1 MVKLNIAIFKYLT
14 VDDFR
19 VLLAI
24 ELGMRNHEFVPTD
37 LIESIARLKRVN
49 IHKVLMNLLKN
60 KLIHHNGQKY
70 SGFCLNYLGYDFLA
84 IRSLLKKGILVKILT
99 RMGVGKESDVYFCL
113 INPEAGKEG
122 VKELSEDEI
131 AKVQMNLLGKDLD
144 DNILEEK
151 NNEENSND
159 LEEIEEN
166 EDEENEKEE
175 ENLEEETNKKDNN
188 YEDSKEED
196 DNQNDNEFSMF
207 FNKEE
212 EFTEEYFIKN
222 FENYNQ
228 LEQLTNDKKFKLV
241 PGILKLARLGRTSFR
256 AIKSKRDFVNNK
268 NHYNWLYL
276 SRLSAQ
282 TEYKFLK
289 GLYNEKFPVPKPYGN
304 SRHATVMEYIS
315 SYQLSKVV
323 EISNPEKIYNIL
335 KSLVY
340 KLAENG
346 LVHGDFNEF
355 NILID
360 KQENVTMIDFTQM
373 ISIDHIKAQE
383 YFERD
388 LKGIRN
394 FFRKKFLVQF
404 EENDIKFEDIC
415 SKRCTYLDVI
425 LNAFGNKKKLEN
437 ITLESNNLDEEDR
450 DEELKDLDIM
460 LEKNLIE
467 DKKNDINNVSIS
479 LKENKS
485 EVLTKKDITK
495 KVMKDIGKQLKQQN
509 KCKNRVFKSKKDK
522 KNNNHDDFF

>member
-14 VDDFR
+14 IDDFR

-113 INPEAGKEG
+113 INPDAGKEG
-122 VKELSEDEI
+122 VKELSEEEI

-144 DNILEEK
+144 DEINDNK
-151 NNEENSND
+151 KTSNED
-159 LEEIEEN
+159 LPEIEE
-166 EDEENEKEE
+166 DEESENLDNKNEKEFD
-175 ENLEEETNKKDNN
+175 EEE
-188 YEDSKEED
+188 SKED
-196 DNQNDNEFSMF
+196 DENIGNDEFSMF

-212 EFTEEYFIKN
+212 DFNEEFYIKN

-228 LEQLTNDKKFKLV
+228 LEQLNSDKKCKLI

-282 TEYKFLK
+282 TEFKFLK

-323 EISNPEKIYNIL
+323 EISNPEKVYNIL
-335 KSLVY
+335 KSLIY

-355 NILID
+355 NVLID
-360 KQENVTMIDFTQM
+360 KNENVTMIDFTQM
-373 ISIDHIKAQE
+373 ISIDHSKAEE
-383 YFERD
+383 YFNRD
-388 LKGIRN
+388 LKGVRN

-404 EENDIKFEDIC
+404 EENDIPFEEI
-415 SKRCTYLDVI
+415 SNKRISYLDV
-425 LNAFGNKKKLEN
+425 LLTAFGSKKKLDN
-437 ITLESNNLDEEDR
+437 SILEEINSKNNNLNSNVDKDDELED
-450 DEELKDLDIM
+450 
-460 LEKNLIE
+460 LEFILNKNSNEINKSNL
-467 DKKNDINNVSIS
+467 NDISIS
-479 LKENKS
+479 LKDTKS
-485 EVLTKKDITK
+485 EIMSKKDITK

-522 KNNNHDDFF
+522 KTNHHDDFF